1 MKRPWN
7 RTDLPVYSIA
17 SKYKDKHN
25 LNVCTYIAG
34 ASMDPKR
41 MSVAIYK
48 HTKTLELA
56 EKEQMIVL
64 QWMSSDQINL
74 IKHLG
79 FKSGNNFDKI
89 SYLEKKGLITEWK
102 NFKVLKD
109 ALAYVLL
116 RQCNCMDAGDH
127 MLFLYDVV
135 AFLNNRDAEGLT
147 LDLLRTKKIIRG

>member
-1 MKRPWN
+1 
-7 RTDLPVYSIA
+7 
-17 SKYKDKHN
+17 
-25 LNVCTYIAG
+25 
-34 ASMDPKR
+34 MDPKR

-48 HTKTLELA
+48 HTKTIELA
-56 EKEQMIVL
+56 EKEKMIVL

-89 SYLEKKGLITEWK
+89 SYLEKKGLLSEWN
-102 NFKVLKD
+102 NFKVLQD

-116 RQCNCMDAGDH
+116 RQYDCMDAGDH
-127 MLFLYDVV
+127 LLFLYDVI

-147 LDLLRTKKIIRG
+147 LDQLRTKKIIRG

>member
-17 SKYKDKHN
+17 SKHKDRYN
-25 LNVCTYIAG
+25 LNVCTYVAG
-34 ASMDPKR
+34 ASMEPKR

-48 HTKTLELA
+48 NTKTLELA
-56 EKEQMIVL
+56 EKEKMIVL
-64 QWMSSDQINL
+64 QWMSKDQINL

-79 FKSGNNFDKI
+79 FKSGNSFDKI

-102 NFKVLKD
+102 NFKVLQD

-116 RQCNCMDAGDH
+116 RQYDCMDAGDH
-127 MLFLYDVV
+127 VLFLYDVV

-147 LDLLRTKKIIRG
+147 LDQLRTKKIIRG